1 MSIDNQLANQQEQF
15 IEDHTSVSDTSLWIK
30 PTLEVIGV
38 SLECT
43 AYAGARDVEE

>member
-1 MSIDNQLANQQEQF
+1 MQIDTQLVQER
-15 IEDHTSVSDTSLWIK
+15 ENSLFPEELVWVK

-43 AYAGARDVEE
+43 AYAGARDAED

>member
-1 MSIDNQLANQQEQF
+1 MQSDIQPVQEHENSLASEAF
-15 IEDHTSVSDTSLWIK
+15 VWEK

-43 AYAGARDVEE
+43 AYAGAREDED

>member
-1 MSIDNQLANQQEQF
+1 MQIDTQPVQEHANSQPSEALVW
-15 IEDHTSVSDTSLWIK
+15 EK

-43 AYAGARDVEE
+43 AYAGAREDED

>member
-1 MSIDNQLANQQEQF
+1 MQSDIQPVQEHENSQPS
-15 IEDHTSVSDTSLWIK
+15 EALVWVK

-43 AYAGARDVEE
+43 AYAGARTDED